1 MSIQRL
7 RELLIGTFDNK
18 RQAYQ
23 NPTFYAH
30 IRLIHKDI
38 GDNLIY
44 GEQAYTY
51 EQGRPYRQFVIEPV
65 MDGELMKVKN
75 YDIKEKNRFT
85 GFKNLDN
92 ITPDDLYH
100 NTGCDLLFNQV
111 DYNTFTGGLYGCDCM
126 VRDSYVQSR
135 VQVTTT
141 TYTTIDIGYSK
152 TTNEKVWGSDYGPFE
167 FDRVNA

>member
-38 GDNLIY
+38 GNNLIY

-51 EQGRPYRQFVIEPV
+51 DQGRPYRQFVIEPV
-65 MDGELMKVKN
+65 MDGEVMKVKN
-75 YDIKEKNRFT
+75 YDLKEKNKFV
-85 GFKNLDN
+85 GFQNLES
-92 ITPDDLYH
+92 ITPDDLHH
-100 NTGCDLLFNQV
+100 NSGCDLSL
-111 DYNTFTGGLYGCDCM
+111 
-126 VRDSYVQSR
+126 
-135 VQVTTT
+135 
-141 TYTTIDIGYSK
+141 IHI
-152 TTNEKVWGSDYGPFE
+152 
-167 FDRVNA
+167 

>member
-38 GDNLIY
+38 GNNLIY

-51 EQGRPYRQFVIEPV
+51 DQGRPYRQFVIEPV
-65 MDGELMKVKN
+65 MDGEVMKVKN
-75 YDIKEKNRFT
+75 YDLKKKTNSS
-85 GFKNLDN
+85 GFKIWKVLLQMIYI
-92 ITPDDLYH
+92 IT
-100 NTGCDLLFNQV
+100 V
-111 DYNTFTGGLYGCDCM
+111 
-126 VRDSYVQSR
+126 V
-135 VQVTTT
+135 VT
-141 TYTTIDIGYSK
+141 YYSIK
-152 TTNEKVWGSDYGPFE
+152 
-167 FDRVNA
+167 